1 MRTGANASRKPS
13 AGGGDPSSSVVTLFE
28 AAALRDPA
36 ARAVEGPGGATLTYG
51 QLRSRMHLI
60 AYGLLRH
67 GLAPGEVVAVR
78 GRSSTDLVAAA
89 LGVLWSGGVLL
100 LVDENLPEPR
110 RALLLDRAQ
119 PAIRLTTGVPEP
131 GTGELMVTALEPS
144 TPEAASPVA
153 SGTEPERT
161 EAAYVFFTSGSTGT
175 PKGILGS
182 HRGLAHF
189 ITWEIDALRA
199 GPGDRVGQLTSLS
212 FDVVLRDLF
221 LPLCSGATLVL
232 PEEPGRL
239 NGRTVL
245 PWLRNA
251 GITVLH
257 TVPSLVRSWL
267 RTPTDPGT
275 SPSLRATCFA
285 GEPLTGELASRW
297 QERTGGGDIWN
308 LYGPTETTL
317 AKFAYRL
324 RGDEEPGVL
333 PVGSPLPE
341 CEVRLLDPAGSPV
354 GGGVPGEVVLRTPHR
369 SLGYLDGHGK
379 PTGGFRQDPEG
390 EPGDWL
396 YHTGD
401 LATRLPDGRYVVRG
415 RMDDQVKIQG
425 VRIEP
430 SEVAAAVRT
439 AARPLG
445 GGDAFALAVEAAGG
459 SEAPGAPGAPGVKT
473 LVAFVEGR
481 LGADAVEHVVE
492 VLRRSLPLPMVPAL
506 LHPVEELP
514 LTSNGKVDRASLR
527 QQALALLA
535 ERGRVRAAEER
546 AHDEDPD
553 PLLST
558 VRWAMATA
566 LDVGTVQPGDNFF
579 TLGGDSLAAA
589 ELSAI
594 LEEKEGIAPLGHTTL
609 LSAPTPRALA
619 DALRDG
625 GMRRDRQPGDAPE
638 LPQVPRVGQP
648 YPLSPQQRRFAAFYL
663 ADATRSWANVQLR
676 LALPAASD
684 TELVRTV
691 LRLLVARHPSLRTR
705 FAHDGEEVRQT
716 VAAPADVPLD
726 LVERHADPAS
736 VARELI
742 AVPVPL
748 TGGLPYVTHLVRHPA
763 GDELVLVLNHMVTDG
778 TSQEILRTDFA
789 HITGHLWDG
798 APLPAVP
805 PAPAYAE
812 YARHRSAAEPA
823 ESERLWD
830 FWRDELAGVRPTCLP
845 REGIAAPR
853 PGQDTELAKGA
864 FTALRLDAGPERLAA
879 LAVRHQCTSFGVLMG
894 LFTRALTAR
903 LERDDAVLLVPTTGR
918 EPATATVVGNFHNIL
933 PVRVRRA
940 DDLAGTVRGAQAA
953 LARSLDHQWMQL
965 DHLVERLGMH
975 PADDP
980 YPLSSVLFNAI
991 PGASPLLPADAT
1003 EAAGPLPYDVRY
1015 DLMGVVRTE
1024 AHSLVLELH
1033 YRSALMTPDSA
1044 GQLLQAFAAQL
1055 TPQS

>member
-1 MRTGANASRKPS
+1 MATLKTLS
-13 AGGGDPSSSVVTLFE
+13 DPSSSVVTLFE

-36 ARAVEGPGGATLTYG
+36 ARAVEGAGGETLTYG

-60 AYGLLRH
+60 ASGLLLH
-67 GLAPGEVVAVR
+67 GLAPGGVVAVR
-78 GRSSTDLVAAA
+78 GRSSTDLVATA
-89 LGVLWSGGVLL
+89 LGVLWAGGVLL
-100 LVDENLPEPR
+100 LVDENLPAAR
-110 RALLLDRAQ
+110 RALLLDRAR

-131 GTGELMVTALEPS
+131 GTGELTVTALEQA
-144 TPEAASPVA
+144 TPEAATPVA
-153 SGTEPERT
+153 SGREPERT
-161 EAAYVFFTSGSTGT
+161 EAAYIFFTSGSTGT

-199 GPGDRVGQLTSLS
+199 GPGDRIGQLTSLS

-221 LPLCSGATLVL
+221 LPLCSGATLIL
-232 PEEPGRL
+232 PDEPGRL

-267 RTPTDPGT
+267 RTPMDPGT
-275 SPSLRATCFA
+275 SSFLRATCFA
-285 GEPLTGELASRW
+285 GEPLTGELASHW

-333 PVGSPLPE
+333 PVGSPLPQ
-341 CEVRLLDPAGSPV
+341 CEVWLLDRAGSPV
-354 GGGVPGEVVLRTPHR
+354 GGEIPGEVVLRTPHR

-379 PTGGFRQDPEG
+379 PTGGFRQNPDG

-445 GGDAFALAVEAAGG
+445 GGDAFALAVEDAGG
-459 SEAPGAPGAPGVKT
+459 SKASGTPGASGAPGGKT
-473 LVAFVEGR
+473 LIAFVEGA
-481 LGADAVEHVVE
+481 LGGDAVERIVDE
-492 VLRRSLPLPMVPAL
+492 LRRSLPLPMVPAL
-506 LHPVEELP
+506 LHPVGKLP

-527 QQALALLA
+527 HQALALLT
-535 ERGRVRAAEER
+535 ECGRTRAVEEP
-546 AHDEDPD
+546 HDEDSD

-566 LDVGTVQPGDNFF
+566 LDVGRVQPGDNFF
-579 TLGGDSLAAA
+579 SLGGDSLAAA

-594 LEEKEGIAPLGHTTL
+594 LEEKEGIAPLGHMAL

-619 DALRDG
+619 DALRGG
-625 GMRRDRQPGDAPE
+625 GMGRDRQPGDAPE
-638 LPQVPRVGQP
+638 LPEVPQIERL

-676 LALPAASD
+676 LALPAEVD

-705 FAHDGEEVRQT
+705 FIHDGEEVRQT
-716 VAAPADVPLD
+716 VAAAADVSLD
-726 LVERHADPAS
+726 LAEHHADPAS

-748 TGGLPYVTHLVRHPA
+748 TGSLPYVTHLVRHPA

-778 TSQEILRTDFA
+778 TSQEILRSDFA
-789 HITGHLWDG
+789 YITGHLCDG

-812 YARHRSAAEPA
+812 YARHRSTAEPT
-823 ESERLWD
+823 ESERLWN
-830 FWRDELAGVRPTCLP
+830 FWQDELAAVRPMCLP
-845 REGIAAPR
+845 RDGIAAPR
-853 PGQDTELAKGA
+853 PGQDTELTKGA

-879 LAVRHQCTSFGVLMG
+879 LAARHQSTSFSVLLG
-894 LFTRALTAR
+894 LFTQALTVR
-903 LERDDAVLLVPTTGR
+903 LERDEAVLLVPTTGR

-940 DDLAGTVRGAQAA
+940 DDLAGTVRSAQAA

-965 DHLVERLGMH
+965 DHLVKRLGMH

-991 PGASPLLPADAT
+991 PGASPLLPANAA

-1024 AHSLVLELH
+1024 SHSLVLELH

-1044 GQLLQAFAAQL
+1044 GQLLQTFAAQL